1 MEMESENFI
10 ESLIKLINEF
20 DFAKIMPD
28 LGNLL
33 GWIDLFIRI
42 CVLAAP
48 VAVLFFGLWWLLL
61 PPKEANH
68 RAGYRCYF
76 GMGSVDAW
84 RFTQKIAGILFTV
97 LGVALLV
104 ISLLV
109 SNRFPDM
116 EPMRMLDK
124 AVVCILWQI
133 GITLVLSLMI
143 NLIVALRYDRNGDLR
158 AEKSRNDK

>member
-1 MEMESENFI
+1 MESENLI
-10 ESLIKLINEF
+10 ESLIALVNEF
-20 DFAKIMPD
+20 DFAKMMPELD
-28 LGNLL
+28 SVM
-33 GWIDLFIRI
+33 GWIDLFVRL

-68 RAGYRCYF
+68 HVGYRCFF
-76 GMGSVDAW
+76 GMGRVDAW
-84 RFTQKIAGILFTV
+84 RFTQKIAGVLFTV
-97 LGVALLV
+97 LGVGLLA

-116 EPMRMLDK
+116 EPMVMLDK

-158 AEKSRNDK
+158 SEKSISDK

>member
-1 MEMESENFI
+1 MESENLI
-10 ESLIKLINEF
+10 ESLIALVNEF
-20 DFAKIMPD
+20 DFAKIMPELD
-28 LGNLL
+28 SVM
-33 GWIDLFIRI
+33 GWIDLFVRL

-68 RAGYRCYF
+68 HVGYRCFF

-84 RFTQKIAGILFTV
+84 RFTQKIAGVLFTV
-97 LGVALLV
+97 LGVGLLA

-109 SNRFPDM
+109 SNRFPDL
-116 EPMRMLDK
+116 EPMVMLDK

-158 AEKSRNDK
+158 AERSRNDK

>member
-1 MEMESENFI
+1 MESENFI
-10 ESLIKLINEF
+10 ESLIKLVNDF
-20 DFAKIMPD
+20 DFAKIMPELD
-28 LGNLL
+28 SVM
-33 GWIDLFIRI
+33 GWIDLFVRV

-68 RAGYRCYF
+68 HVGYRCFF

-84 RFTQKIAGILFTV
+84 RFTQKIAGVLFTV
-97 LGVALLV
+97 LGVGLLA

-116 EPMRMLDK
+116 EPMVMLDK

-158 AEKSRNDK
+158 SEKSLNEK

>member
-1 MEMESENFI
+1 MESENLI
-10 ESLIKLINEF
+10 ESLIALVNEF
-20 DFAKIMPD
+20 DFAKIMPELD
-28 LGNLL
+28 SVM
-33 GWIDLFIRI
+33 GWIDLFVRL

-68 RAGYRCYF
+68 HVGYRCFF

-84 RFTQKIAGILFTV
+84 RFTQKIAGVLFTV
-97 LGVALLV
+97 LGVGLLA

-109 SNRFPDM
+109 SNRFPDL
-116 EPMRMLDK
+116 EPMVMLDK

>member
-1 MEMESENFI
+1 MESENLI
-10 ESLIKLINEF
+10 ESLIALVNEF
-20 DFAKIMPD
+20 DFAKIMPELD
-28 LGNLL
+28 SVM
-33 GWIDLFIRI
+33 GWIDLFVRL

-48 VAVLFFGLWWLLL
+48 VAVLFLGLWWLLL

-68 RAGYRCYF
+68 HVGYRCFF

-84 RFTQKIAGILFTV
+84 RFTQKIAGVLFTV
-97 LGVALLV
+97 LGVGLLA

-116 EPMRMLDK
+116 EPMVMLDK

-158 AEKSRNDK
+158 SEKSINDK

>member
-1 MEMESENFI
+1 MESENLI
-10 ESLIKLINEF
+10 ESLIALVNEF
-20 DFAKIMPD
+20 DFAKIMPELD
-28 LGNLL
+28 GVM
-33 GWIDLFIRI
+33 GWIDLFVRL

-68 RAGYRCYF
+68 HVGYRCFF

-84 RFTQKIAGILFTV
+84 RFTQKIAGVLFTV
-97 LGVALLV
+97 LGVGLLA

-109 SNRFPDM
+109 SNRFPDL
-116 EPMRMLDK
+116 EPMVMLDK

-158 AEKSRNDK
+158 AERSRNDK

>member
-1 MEMESENFI
+1 MESENLI
-10 ESLIKLINEF
+10 ESLIELVNDF
-20 DFAKIMPD
+20 DFAKIMPELD
-28 LGNLL
+28 SVM
-33 GWIDLFIRI
+33 GWIDLFVRI

-48 VAVLFFGLWWLLL
+48 VAVLFFGLWWLIL

-68 RAGYRCYF
+68 HVGYRCYF
-76 GMGSVDAW
+76 GMGSVEAW

-97 LGVALLV
+97 LGVALLA
-104 ISLLV
+104 ISLLL

-116 EPMRMLDK
+116 EPSLMLDK

-133 GITLVLSLMI
+133 GITLVLSLLI

-158 AEKSRNDK
+158 SEKSRNK

>member
-1 MEMESENFI
+1 MESENLI
-10 ESLIKLINEF
+10 ESLIALVNEF
-20 DFAKIMPD
+20 DFAKIMPELD
-28 LGNLL
+28 SVM
-33 GWIDLFIRI
+33 GWIDLFVRL

-68 RAGYRCYF
+68 HVGYRCFF

-84 RFTQKIAGILFTV
+84 RFTQKIAGVLFTV
-97 LGVALLV
+97 LGVGLLA

-109 SNRFPDM
+109 SNRFPDL
-116 EPMRMLDK
+116 EPMVMLDK
-124 AVVCILWQI
+124 AVVCILWKI

-143 NLIVALRYDRNGDLR
+143 NLMVALRYDRNGDLR
-158 AEKSRNDK
+158 AERSRNDK

>member
-1 MEMESENFI
+1 MESENFI
-10 ESLIKLINEF
+10 ESLIQLVNEF
-20 DFAKIMPD
+20 DFAKIMPELD
-28 LGNLL
+28 SVM
-33 GWIDLFIRI
+33 GWIDLFVRI

-48 VAVLFFGLWWLLL
+48 VALLFFGLWWLVL

-158 AEKSRNDK
+158 SEKSINDK

>member
-1 MEMESENFI
+1 MESENFI
-10 ESLIKLINEF
+10 ESLIQLVNEF
-20 DFAKIMPD
+20 DFAKIMPELD
-28 LGNLL
+28 SVM
-33 GWIDLFIRI
+33 GWIDLFVRI

-48 VAVLFFGLWWLLL
+48 VALLFFGLWWLLL

-76 GMGSVDAW
+76 GMGSVEAW

>member
-1 MEMESENFI
+1 MESENLI
-10 ESLIKLINEF
+10 ESLIALVNEF
-20 DFAKIMPD
+20 DFAKIMPELD
-28 LGNLL
+28 SVM
-33 GWIDLFIRI
+33 GWIDLFVRL

-68 RAGYRCYF
+68 HVGYRCFF

-84 RFTQKIAGILFTV
+84 RFTQKIAGVLFTV
-97 LGVALLV
+97 LGVGLLA

-109 SNRFPDM
+109 SNRFPDL
-116 EPMRMLDK
+116 EPMVMLDK

-158 AEKSRNDK
+158 SEKSINDK

>member
-1 MEMESENFI
+1 MESENLI
-10 ESLIKLINEF
+10 ESLIALVNEF
-20 DFAKIMPD
+20 DFAKMMPELD
-28 LGNLL
+28 SVM
-33 GWIDLFIRI
+33 GWIDLFVRL

-68 RAGYRCYF
+68 HVGYRCFF

-84 RFTQKIAGILFTV
+84 RFTQKIAGVLFTV
-97 LGVALLV
+97 LGVGLLA
-104 ISLLV
+104 ISLPV

-116 EPMRMLDK
+116 EPMVMLDK

-158 AEKSRNDK
+158 SEKSINDK

>member
-1 MEMESENFI
+1 METENFI
-10 ESLIKLINEF
+10 DSLTKLVNEF

-33 GWIDLFIRI
+33 GWIDMFIRL

-68 RAGYRCYF
+68 HVGYRCYF

-84 RFTQKIAGILFTV
+84 RFTQKLAGSLWTALGLGLLAIAV
-97 LGVALLV
+97 L
-104 ISLLV
+104 IS
-109 SNRFPDM
+109 NKFPDM
-116 EPMRMLDK
+116 EAMAMLDK
-124 AVVCILWQI
+124 AVVCILWQLGLI
-133 GITLVLSLMI
+133 AVVCLLI
-143 NLIVALRYDRNGDLR
+143 NLTVTLRYDRNGYLR
-158 AEKSRNDK
+158 SEKKKNK

>member
-1 MEMESENFI
+1 MESENLI
-10 ESLIKLINEF
+10 ESLIALVNEF
-20 DFAKIMPD
+20 DFAKIMPELD
-28 LGNLL
+28 SVM
-33 GWIDLFIRI
+33 GWIDLFVRL

-68 RAGYRCYF
+68 HVGYRCFF

-84 RFTQKIAGILFTV
+84 RFTQKIAGVLFTV
-97 LGVALLV
+97 LGVGLLA

-109 SNRFPDM
+109 SNRFPDL
-116 EPMRMLDK
+116 EPMVMLDK

-158 AEKSRNDK
+158 SEKSLNEK

>member
-1 MEMESENFI
+1 MESENFI
-10 ESLIKLINEF
+10 ESLIQLVNEF
-20 DFAKIMPD
+20 DFAKIMPELD
-28 LGNLL
+28 SVM
-33 GWIDLFIRI
+33 GWIDLFVRI

-48 VAVLFFGLWWLLL
+48 VALLFFGLWWLVL

-84 RFTQKIAGILFTV
+84 RFTQRIAGILFTV

-109 SNRFPDM
+109 SNRFPDL
-116 EPMRMLDK
+116 EPSVMLDK

-158 AEKSRNDK
+158 SEKSLNEK

>member
-1 MEMESENFI
+1 MESENLI
-10 ESLIKLINEF
+10 ESLIALVNEF
-20 DFAKIMPD
+20 DFAKMMPELD
-28 LGNLL
+28 SVM
-33 GWIDLFIRI
+33 GWIDLFVRL

-68 RAGYRCYF
+68 HVGYRCFF

-84 RFTQKIAGILFTV
+84 RFTQKIAGVLFTV
-97 LGVALLV
+97 LGVGLLA

-116 EPMRMLDK
+116 EPMVMLDK

-143 NLIVALRYDRNGDLR
+143 NVIVALRYDRNGDLR
-158 AEKSRNDK
+158 SEKSINDK

>member
-1 MEMESENFI
+1 MESENLI
-10 ESLIKLINEF
+10 ESLIALVNEF
-20 DFAKIMPD
+20 DFAKIMPELD
-28 LGNLL
+28 SVM
-33 GWIDLFIRI
+33 GWIDLFVRL

-48 VAVLFFGLWWLLL
+48 VAVLFFGLWWLIL

-68 RAGYRCYF
+68 HVGYRCFF

-84 RFTQKIAGILFTV
+84 RFTQKIAGVLFTV
-97 LGVALLV
+97 LGVGLLA

-109 SNRFPDM
+109 SNRFPDL
-116 EPMRMLDK
+116 EPMVMLDK

-158 AEKSRNDK
+158 SEKSLNEK

>member
-1 MEMESENFI
+1 MESENLI
-10 ESLIKLINEF
+10 ESLIQLVNEF
-20 DFAKIMPD
+20 DFAKIMPELD
-28 LGNLL
+28 SVM
-33 GWIDLFIRI
+33 GWIDLFVRI

-48 VAVLFFGLWWLLL
+48 VALLFFGLWWLLL